1 VRVAVPVQHSVVTNS
16 SQAIPASSP
25 RKRLSPAVIAS
36 LIVVVIGL
44 VGVKMWLSFVS
55 TRSDVPSPVAVE
67 RALNYWVTVQK
78 YRDGK
83 QYEEPFRLPGEINF
97 EKDYRVRLH
106 FGSPQDGH
114 LYIFN
119 EGPARKGEVP
129 PLNVLFP
136 SPTANNG
143 LSLVSSS
150 QTVDIPKQSW
160 FRFDQEEGIEK
171 LWLVWSANS
180 IPELEVT
187 KQFANDKDRGVIR
200 SPELDRSVKNFLSK
214 THSASKPIVEKDFA
228 SKETRVRLNGDTVV
242 HVLALEH
249 H

>member
-1 VRVAVPVQHSVVTNS
+1 LILAVIGIVVVK
-16 SQAIPASSP
+16 AW
-25 RKRLSPAVIAS
+25 LSPAP
-36 LIVVVIGL
+36 
-44 VGVKMWLSFVS
+44 
-55 TRSDVPSPVAVE
+55 TRSNIPPPAAIE
-67 RALNYWVTVQK
+67 RSLNYWVTVQK

-83 QYEEPFRLPGEINF
+83 PYGEPFRLPGEILF

-106 FGSPQDGH
+106 FGSSQDGH

-119 EGPARKGEVP
+119 EGPPRNGEAP

-150 QTVDIPKQSW
+150 ETIDIPKQSW
-160 FRFDQEEGIEK
+160 FRFDQEEGTEK
-171 LWLVWSANS
+171 LWLVWSANG
-180 IPELEVT
+180 IPELEAA
-187 KQFANDKDRGVIR
+187 KEFANDKDRGVIG
-200 SPELDRSVKNFLSK
+200 SPGLDHSVKDFLAK
-214 THSASKPIVEKDFA
+214 TQSASKPSVEKDDVN
-228 SKETRVRLNGDTVV
+228 KETRVKTNGDTVV